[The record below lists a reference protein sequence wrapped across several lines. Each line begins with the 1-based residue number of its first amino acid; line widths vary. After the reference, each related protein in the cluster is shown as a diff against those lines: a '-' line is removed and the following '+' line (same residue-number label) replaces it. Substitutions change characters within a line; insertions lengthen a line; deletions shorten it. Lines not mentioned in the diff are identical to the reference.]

1 MAGLVLM
8 GTLDSWQNSP
18 LEFQFYKFGPCN
30 LLNKPYGPLKYYYP
44 KTKPAKPLPPKP
56 QPTPVHQAQSHQNIL
71 PVHFN
76 TSPSQTPSLTISPTW
91 LPTTCQNKLFPPNQF
106 KGWDQT
112 SLIQWLAIKVGKRKN
127 IIQVYKSQE
136 KEESRVL
143 VSRCVVFNL
152 LV

>member
-56 QPTPVHQAQSHQNIL
+56 QPTPAHQAQSHQNIL

-91 LPTTCQNKLFPPNQF
+91 LPSSLQHSSSHHSNSSSPLHVPLASNNIQESFINQKFLQATHNLPKQTFPAKP
-106 KGWDQT
+106 
-112 SLIQWLAIKVGKRKN
+112 I
-127 IIQVYKSQE
+127 
-136 KEESRVL
+136 
-143 VSRCVVFNL
+143 
-152 LV
+152 